1 MKKLLLALA
10 LLCGVSSAQA
20 IKIIHGPYLQA
31 VSATEATIIWVTD
44 VDALSWVEVA
54 PEDGKHFYYKDR
66 QKFYQTHFGK
76 RVIGTLHQ
84 VRVTGLEAGTKY
96 RYAIASKE
104 VLAQQGNRIHYG
116 NIVST
121 NVYRKGAQTIPT
133 LDPKKESIE
142 LVVMNDVHAKIEKM
156 EAYLTHCFDKNR
168 TDMVIFNGDMV
179 SSVPSEKIIFD
190 GFLDTAVKHF
200 ASDVPF
206 FYVRGNH
213 ETRGK
218 CALKF
223 SDYFP
228 TTTGKPYYTFTHGN
242 TFFIMLDGGEDK
254 PDNNI
259 EYYETAAYD
268 AYRAE
273 EAEWLKK
280 VVESEEC
287 KSAKHRIVFLHM
299 PPIDGHKMWHGT
311 RHIRELFIPILNKAN
326 ISAMLCGHVHKYSFH
341 KDQAEFP
348 IVVNSFED
356 ALKVK
361 VDNSGIK
368 VDVVGMDG
376 AVKHTHSFK

>member
-1 MKKLLLALA
+1 
-10 LLCGVSSAQA
+10 
-20 IKIIHGPYLQA
+20 
-31 VSATEATIIWVTD
+31 
-44 VDALSWVEVA
+44 
-54 PEDGKHFYYKDR
+54 
-66 QKFYQTHFGK
+66 
-76 RVIGTLHQ
+76 
-84 VRVTGLEAGTKY
+84 
-96 RYAIASKE
+96 
-104 VLAQQGNRIHYG
+104 
-116 NIVST
+116 
-121 NVYRKGAQTIPT
+121 
-133 LDPKKESIE
+133 
-142 LVVMNDVHAKIEKM
+142 MNDVHAKIEKM
-156 EAYLTHCFDKNR
+156 EAYLTHCFKKGE

-242 TFFIMLDGGEDK
+242 TFFIALDGGEDK
-254 PDNNI
+254 PDSNI

-268 AYRAE
+268 AYRKE

-287 KSAKHRIVFLHM
+287 KSAKRRIVLLHM
-299 PPIDGHKMWHGT
+299 PPVDGHKMWHGT
-311 RHIRELFIPILNKAN
+311 KQIRELFIPILNKAN
-326 ISAMLCGHVHKYSFH
+326 ISVMLCGHVHKYSFH
-341 KDQAEFP
+341 DDQAAFP

-361 VDNSGIK
+361 VDNGGVK

>member
-1 MKKLLLALA
+1 MKRILLAVA
-10 LLCGVSSAQA
+10 LFCGVYSAQA

-31 VSATEATIIWVTD
+31 VTDTEATIMWVTD

-54 PEDGKHFYYKDR
+54 PEDGKHFYYRDR
-66 QKFYQTHFGK
+66 PKFYQTDMGK
-76 RVIGTLHQ
+76 RIIGTVHQ
-84 VRVTGLEAGTKY
+84 VRVTGLKPGTKY

-104 VLAQQGNRIHYG
+104 VLAQKGNRIHYG

-121 NVYRKGAQTIPT
+121 NVYRKVAQTIPT

-142 LVVMNDVHAKIEKM
+142 FVVMNDVHAKNEKM
-156 EAYLTHCFDKNR
+156 EAYLTHCFKKGE

-179 SSVPSEKIIFD
+179 SSIPSIETLYK

-206 FYVRGNH
+206 YYVRGNH

-218 CALKF
+218 YSGDYLK
-223 SDYFP
+223 YFP
-228 TTTGKPYYTFTHGN
+228 TTTGKPYYTITHGN

-268 AYRAE
+268 DYRKE
-273 EAEWLKK
+273 VAEWLKT
-280 VVESEEC
+280 VVESNEC
-287 KSAKHRIVFLHM
+287 KSAKHRVVFLHM
-299 PPIDGHKMWHGT
+299 PPIEGHKMWHGT
-311 RHIRELFIPILNKAN
+311 RQIQEMYLPILNNAN
-326 ISAMLCGHVHKYSFH
+326 ISVMLCGHVHKYSYH
-341 KDQAEFP
+341 TNQAAFP

-361 VDNSGIK
+361 IDANGIK
-368 VDVVGMDG
+368 VDVVDMAG
-376 AVKHTHSFK
+376 AIKATHSFK

>member
-1 MKKLLLALA
+1 MKKLFFAMM
-10 LLCGVSSAQA
+10 LLCGVYSAQA

-31 VSATEATIIWVTD
+31 VTDTEATIVWVTD

-66 QKFYQTHFGK
+66 QHFYQTNFGK
-76 RVIGTLHQ
+76 RNIGKLHQ
-84 VRVTGLEAGTKY
+84 VKITGLEPGKKY
-96 RYAIASKE
+96 RYAVASKE
-104 VLAQQGNRIHYG
+104 VLEQKGHRIHYG

-142 LVVMNDVHAKIEKM
+142 FVVMNDVHAKNEKQ
-156 EAYLTHCFDKNR
+156 EAYLNHCFDKSK

-179 SSVPSEKIIFD
+179 SSVPSVQTIFN
-190 GFLDTAVKHF
+190 GFLDTAVKRF

-206 FYVRGNH
+206 YYVRGNH

-218 CALKF
+218 HAAEF
-223 SDYFP
+223 MDYFP
-228 TTTGKPYYTFTHGN
+228 TITGKPYYTFTHGN

-287 KSAKHRIVFLHM
+287 KSAKYRVVCLHM
-299 PPIDGHKMWHGT
+299 PPISGHKMWHGT
-311 RHIRELFIPILNKAN
+311 RHIQELFIPILDKAN
-326 ISAMLCGHVHKYSFH
+326 ISVMLCGHVHKYSFH
-341 KDQAEFP
+341 TDEAAFP
-348 IVVNSFED
+348 MVVNSNED

-361 VDNSGIK
+361 IDGNGIK
-368 VDVVGMDG
+368 VDVVDMTG

>member
-1 MKKLLLALA
+1 MKKLLICLL
-10 LLCGVSSAQA
+10 LLCCVSSAQA

-31 VSATEATIIWVTD
+31 VSDTEATIMWVTD
-44 VDALSWVEVA
+44 ADALSWVEVA
-54 PEDGKHFYYKDR
+54 PEDGKHFYYNDR
-66 QKFYQTHFGK
+66 SKFYQTHFGK

-84 VRVTGLEAGTKY
+84 VRVTGLEPGKKY
-96 RYAIASKE
+96 RYAVMSKE
-104 VLAQQGNRIHYG
+104 VLAQNGNRIHYG
-116 NIVST
+116 NVVST
-121 NVYRKGAQTIPT
+121 NVYRKGAQIIPT

-142 LVVMNDVHAKIEKM
+142 FVVMNDVHAKNEKM
-156 EAYLTHCFDKNR
+156 EAYLNHCFDKKT
-168 TDMVIFNGDMV
+168 TDMVIFNGDMI
-179 SSVPSEKIIFD
+179 SSVPSEQIIFN

-228 TTTGKPYYTFTHGN
+228 TTTGRPYYTFTHGN

-259 EYYETAAYD
+259 EYYDTAAYD

-280 VVESEEC
+280 VVESDEC
-287 KSAKHRIVFLHM
+287 KQAKYRVVCLHM
-299 PPIDGHKMWHGT
+299 PPVDGPKMWHGT
-311 RHIRELFIPILNKAN
+311 KQVRELFIPILNRAD
-326 ISAMLCGHVHKYSFH
+326 ISVMLCGHVHKYSYH
-341 KDQAEFP
+341 TDQADFP

-361 VDNSGIK
+361 VDANGIK
-368 VDVVGMDG
+368 VDVVGMTG
-376 AVKHTHSFK
+376 EVKHTHTFK

>member
-1 MKKLLLALA
+1 MKKLLLAVA
-10 LLCGVSSAQA
+10 LLCGISSAQA

-31 VSATEATIIWVTD
+31 VTDTEATIVWVTD

-54 PEDGKHFYYKDR
+54 PEDGKHFYYNDR
-66 QKFYQTHFGK
+66 QKFYQTDLGK
-76 RVIGTLHQ
+76 RVIGTIHQ
-84 VRVTGLEAGTKY
+84 VKITGLEPGKKY

-104 VLAQQGNRIHYG
+104 VLEQKGNRIHYG
-116 NIVST
+116 NVVST

-142 LVVMNDVHAKIEKM
+142 FVVMNDVHAKNEKM
-156 EAYLTHCFDKNR
+156 EAYLTHCFNKKT

-179 SSVPSEKIIFD
+179 SSIPSVETIYK

-213 ETRGK
+213 ENRGK
-218 CALKF
+218 Y
-223 SDYFP
+223 STTYMTHFP

-259 EYYETAAYD
+259 EYYETGAYD
-268 AYRAE
+268 GYRAE
-273 EAEWLKK
+273 VAEWLKK
-280 VVESEEC
+280 VIESPEC
-287 KSAKHRIVFLHM
+287 KNAKHRIVCLHM

-311 RHIRELFIPILNKAN
+311 KQIRELYVPILNKAN
-326 ISAMLCGHVHKYSFH
+326 ISVMLCGHVHTYSFH
-341 KDQAEFP
+341 TDQAEFP
-348 IVVNSFED
+348 ILVNSFED

-361 VDNSGIK
+361 VDASGIK
-368 VDVVGMDG
+368 VDVVDMEGK
-376 AVKHTHSFK
+376 VKHTHSFK

>member
-1 MKKLLLALA
+1 MKKILFVAM
-10 LLCGVSSAQA
+10 LLCGVYSAQA
-20 IKIIHGPYLQA
+20 IKILHGPYLQA
-31 VSATEATIIWVTD
+31 VTDTEATIMWVTD

-66 QKFYQTHFGK
+66 PKFYQTFHGK
-76 RVIGTLHQ
+76 RVIGTIHQ
-84 VRVTGLEAGTKY
+84 VKVTGLEPGTKY

-104 VLAQQGNRIHYG
+104 VIEQKGNRISYG
-116 NIVST
+116 QIVST
-121 NVYRKGAQTIPT
+121 NVYRKGAQIIPT

-142 LVVMNDVHAKIEKM
+142 FVVMNDMHAKNEKM
-156 EAYLTHCFDKNR
+156 EAYLAHNFDKSK

-179 SSVPSEKIIFD
+179 SSFPTEDTIFK
-190 GFLDTAVKHF
+190 GFLDTAIKNF

-213 ETRGK
+213 ETRAK
-218 CALKF
+218 CATKF
-223 SDYFP
+223 MDYFP
-228 TTTGKPYYTFTHGN
+228 TTTGKPYYSFVHGN
-242 TFFIMLDGGEDK
+242 TFFLMLDGGEDK

-280 VVESEEC
+280 VVETEEF

-299 PPIDGHKMWHGT
+299 PPVDGHKMWHGT
-311 RHIRELFIPILNKAN
+311 KHIKELFIPILNKAN
-326 ISAMLCGHVHKYSFH
+326 ISVMLCGHVHKYSFH
-341 KDQAEFP
+341 NDQANFP

-361 VDNSGIK
+361 VNKNIK
-368 VDVVGMDG
+368 VDVVNMEGK
-376 AVKHTHSFK
+376 VLHTHNFK

>member
-1 MKKLLLALA
+1 MKKILFVAM
-10 LLCGVSSAQA
+10 LLCGVYSAQA
-20 IKIIHGPYLQA
+20 IKILHGPYLQA
-31 VSATEATIIWVTD
+31 VTDTEATIMWVTD

-66 QKFYQTHFGK
+66 PKFYQTFHGK
-76 RVIGTLHQ
+76 RVIGTIHQ
-84 VRVTGLEAGTKY
+84 VKVTGLEPGTKY

-104 VLAQQGNRIHYG
+104 VIEQKGNRISYG
-116 NIVST
+116 QIVST
-121 NVYRKGAQTIPT
+121 NVYRKGAQIIPT

-142 LVVMNDVHAKIEKM
+142 FVVMNDVHAKNEKM
-156 EAYLTHCFDKNR
+156 EAYLAHNFDKSK

-179 SSVPSEKIIFD
+179 SSFPTEDTIFK
-190 GFLDTAVKHF
+190 GFLDTAIKNF

-213 ETRGK
+213 ETRAK
-218 CALKF
+218 CATKF
-223 SDYFP
+223 MDYFP
-228 TTTGKPYYTFTHGN
+228 TTTGKPYYSFVHGN
-242 TFFIMLDGGEDK
+242 TFFLMLDGGEDK

-280 VVESEEC
+280 VVETEEF

-299 PPIDGHKMWHGT
+299 PPVDGHKMWHGT
-311 RHIRELFIPILNKAN
+311 KHIKELFIPILNKAN
-326 ISAMLCGHVHKYSFH
+326 ISVMLCGHVHKYSFH
-341 KDQAEFP
+341 NDQANFP

-361 VDNSGIK
+361 VNKNIK
-368 VDVVGMDG
+368 VDVVNMEGK
-376 AVKHTHSFK
+376 VLHTHNFK

>member
-1 MKKLLLALA
+1 M
-10 LLCGVSSAQA
+10 LLCGVWSAQA
-20 IKIIHGPYLQA
+20 IKIVHGPYLQA
-31 VSATEATIIWVTD
+31 VTDTEATIIWVTD

-54 PEDGKHFYYKDR
+54 PEDDKHFYYKDR
-66 QKFYQTHFGK
+66 NHFYQTYLGK
-76 RVIGTLHQ
+76 RTIGTIHQ
-84 VRVTGLEAGTKY
+84 VRVTGLEPGKKY
-96 RYAIASKE
+96 RYAVVSKE
-104 VLAQQGNRIHYG
+104 VLAQKGHRIHYG

-121 NVYRKGAQTIPT
+121 NVYRKGAQIIPT

-142 LVVMNDVHAKIEKM
+142 FVVMNDVHAKVDKM
-156 EAYLTHCFDKNR
+156 EAYLNHCFKKGE

-179 SSVPSEKIIFD
+179 SSVPSVETLFN

-218 CALKF
+218 D
-223 SDYFP
+223 SDKYLTYFP

-242 TFFIMLDGGEDK
+242 TFFLMLDGGEDK

-280 VVESEEC
+280 VVESEEF
-287 KSAKHRIVFLHM
+287 KRAKYRIAFLHM
-299 PPIDGHKMWHGT
+299 PPVEGHKMWHGT
-311 RHIRELFIPILNKAN
+311 RHIQESFLPILNKAN
-326 ISAMLCGHVHKYSFH
+326 ISVMLCGHVHKYSFH
-341 KDQAEFP
+341 TDQAEFP
-348 IVVNSFED
+348 IVVNSFDD

-361 VDNSGIK
+361 VDGSGIK
-368 VDVVGMDG
+368 VDVVDQTGK
-376 AVKHTHSFK
+376 VLHTHNFK

>member
-341 KDQAEFP
+341 EDQAEFP

>member
-1 MKKLLLALA
+1 MKKFVLAAL
-10 LLCGVSSAQA
+10 LLCGVYSAQA
-20 IKIIHGPYLQA
+20 IKIVHGPYLQA
-31 VSATEATIIWVTD
+31 VTDTEATIMWVTD

-66 QKFYQTHFGK
+66 QHFYQTQFGK

-84 VRVTGLEAGTKY
+84 VKVTGLEPGKKY

-104 VLAQQGNRIHYG
+104 VLEQKGHRIHYG

-133 LDPKKESIE
+133 LNPSKESIE
-142 LVVMNDVHAKIEKM
+142 FVVMNDVHANNEKM
-156 EAYLTHCFDKNR
+156 GAYLTHCFKKGE

-179 SSVPSEKIIFD
+179 SSIPSIETLYK

-206 FYVRGNH
+206 YYVRGNH

-218 CALKF
+218 YSGEYLK
-223 SDYFP
+223 YFP
-228 TTTGKPYYTFTHGN
+228 TSTGKPYYTITHGD

-273 EAEWLKK
+273 EAEWLKG
-280 VVESEEC
+280 VVASEEF
-287 KSAKHRIVFLHM
+287 KKAKHRIVFLHM
-299 PPIDGHKMWHGT
+299 PPIEGHKMWHGT
-311 RHIRELFIPILNKAN
+311 RHIQELFIPILNKAN
-326 ISAMLCGHVHKYSFH
+326 ISVMLCGHVHKYSYH
-341 KDQAEFP
+341 TDQAAFP
-348 IVVNSFED
+348 IVVNSNED

-361 VDNSGIK
+361 VDAVGIK
-368 VDVVGMDG
+368 VDVVGMTG
-376 AVKHTHSFK
+376 EVKHSHTFR

>member
-133 LDPKKESIE
+133 LDPRKESIE

-341 KDQAEFP
+341 EDQAEFP

>member
-1 MKKLLLALA
+1 MKKLLFVAM
-10 LLCGVSSAQA
+10 LLCGIYSAQA

-31 VSATEATIIWVTD
+31 VTETEATIMWVTD

-66 QKFYQTHFGK
+66 PKFYQTFNGK
-76 RVIGTLHQ
+76 RVIGTIHQ
-84 VRVTGLEAGTKY
+84 VKITGLEAGKKY

-104 VLAQQGNRIHYG
+104 VIEQKGNRIHYG
-116 NIVST
+116 NVVST
-121 NVYRKGAQTIPT
+121 NVYRKGAQIIPT

-142 LVVMNDVHAKIEKM
+142 FVVMNDVHAKNEKI
-156 EAYLTHCFDKNR
+156 EAYLTHCFDKSS

-179 SSVPSEKIIFD
+179 SSIPTEQILFT
-190 GFLDTAVKHF
+190 GFLDTAVKRF

-206 FYVRGNH
+206 FFVRGNH
-213 ETRGK
+213 ENRGK
-218 CALKF
+218 CSTKYL
-223 SDYFP
+223 DYFP

-254 PDNNI
+254 PDSNL

-273 EAEWLKK
+273 VAEWLKK

-287 KSAKHRIVFLHM
+287 KNAKHRIVCLHM

-311 RHIRELFIPILNKAN
+311 KQIRELYIPILNKAN
-326 ISAMLCGHVHKYSFH
+326 ISVMLCGHVHTYSFH
-341 KDQAEFP
+341 TDQAEFP
-348 IVVNSFED
+348 ILVNAFD
-356 ALKVK
+356 TALKAK
-361 VDNSGIK
+361 VDGNGIK
-368 VDVVGMDG
+368 IDVVDMEGK
-376 AVKHTHSFK
+376 VKHTHNFK

>member
-1 MKKLLLALA
+1 MKRLLLAVI
-10 LLCGVSSAQA
+10 LLCGVYSAQA

-31 VSATEATIIWVTD
+31 VTDTEATIMWVTD

-66 QKFYQTHFGK
+66 PKFYQTFNGK
-76 RVIGTLHQ
+76 RVIGTIHQ
-84 VRVTGLEAGTKY
+84 VKITGLEPGKKY

-104 VLAQQGNRIHYG
+104 VIEQKGNRIHYG
-116 NIVST
+116 NVVST
-121 NVYRKGAQTIPT
+121 NVYRKGAQIIPT

-142 LVVMNDVHAKIEKM
+142 FVVMNDVHAKNEKM
-156 EAYLTHCFDKNR
+156 EAYLTHCFDKSS

-179 SSVPSEKIIFD
+179 SSIPTEQILFD
-190 GFLDTAVKHF
+190 GFLDTAVKRF

-206 FYVRGNH
+206 FFVRGNH
-213 ETRGK
+213 ENRGK
-218 CALKF
+218 CSTKYL
-223 SDYFP
+223 DYFP

-254 PDNNI
+254 PDSNL

-273 EAEWLKK
+273 VAEWLKK

-287 KSAKHRIVFLHM
+287 KKAKHRVVFLHM
-299 PPIDGHKMWHGT
+299 PPVEGHKMWHGT
-311 RHIRELFIPILNKAN
+311 RQIQEMYLPILNKAN
-326 ISAMLCGHVHKYSFH
+326 ISVMLCGHVHKYSYH
-341 KDQAEFP
+341 TDQAAFP
-348 IVVNSFED
+348 IIVNSFED

-361 VDNSGIK
+361 IDANGIK
-368 VDVVGMDG
+368 VDVVDMTG
-376 AVKHTHSFK
+376 AVKTTHSFK

>member
-1 MKKLLLALA
+1 MKKILFVAM
-10 LLCGVSSAQA
+10 LLCGVYSAQA
-20 IKIIHGPYLQA
+20 IKILHGPYLQA
-31 VSATEATIIWVTD
+31 VTDTEATIMWVTD

-66 QKFYQTHFGK
+66 PKFYQTFHGK
-76 RVIGTLHQ
+76 RVIGTIHQ
-84 VRVTGLEAGTKY
+84 VKITGLEPGTKY

-104 VLAQQGNRIHYG
+104 VIEQKGNRISYG
-116 NIVST
+116 HVVST

-142 LVVMNDVHAKIEKM
+142 FVVMNDVHGKNDKM
-156 EAYLTHCFDKNR
+156 EAYLKHNFDKKT

-179 SSVPSEKIIFD
+179 SSVPSEQTFYTN
-190 GFLDTAVKHF
+190 FLDTAVKHF

-206 FYVRGNH
+206 FFVRGNH
-213 ETRGK
+213 ENRGK
-218 CALKF
+218 F
-223 SDYFP
+223 STTYLDLFP
-228 TTTGKPYYTFTHGN
+228 TTTGNPYYTFTHGN

-259 EYYETAAYD
+259 EYYETGAYD

-273 EAEWLKK
+273 VAEWLKK

-287 KSAKHRIVFLHM
+287 KNAKHRIVFLHM

-311 RHIRELFIPILNKAN
+311 KQVREMYIPILNKAN
-326 ISAMLCGHVHKYSFH
+326 IDVMLCGHVHTYSYH
-341 KDQAEFP
+341 TDQSEFP
-348 IVVNSFED
+348 ILVNSFDD

-361 VDNSGIK
+361 INAEGIK
-368 VDVVGMDG
+368 VDVVNMEGK
-376 AVKHTHSFK
+376 VLHTHNFK

>member
-104 VLAQQGNRIHYG
+104 VLEQKGHRISYG
-116 NIVST
+116 QIVST

>member
-1 MKKLLLALA
+1 MKKFLLIVA
-10 LLCGVSSAQA
+10 LLCGALSAQA
-20 IKIIHGPYLQA
+20 VKIIHGPYLQA
-31 VSATEATIIWVTD
+31 VTDTEATIMWVTD

-84 VRVTGLEAGTKY
+84 VRVTGLEPGTKY

-142 LVVMNDVHAKIEKM
+142 FVVMNDVHAKIEKM
-156 EAYLTHCFDKNR
+156 EAYLTHCFDKKT

-228 TTTGKPYYTFTHGN
+228 TTTGTPYYTFTHGN

-287 KSAKHRIVFLHM
+287 KSAKHRIVCLHM
-299 PPIDGHKMWHGT
+299 PPVEGHKMWHGT
-311 RHIRELFIPILNKAN
+311 RQVKESFVPILEKAN
-326 ISAMLCGHVHKYSFH
+326 ISVMLCGHVHKYSFH
-341 KDQAEFP
+341 DNEAKFP

-361 VDNSGIK
+361 VDGNGIK

-376 AVKHTHSFK
+376 TVKHTHSFK